1 LPTDGSADYTDP
13 DGDGLNN
20 WKEWRADT
28 NPTDA
33 LSALRMITVTNGTPG
48 AQVTWQSV
56 PTRYYWLE
64 CATNIAMSSPFS
76 MLATNIAG
84 QAGMTT
90 FMDTTAIGPGPFFY
104 RVGVH

>member
-1 LPTDGSADYTDP
+1 
-13 DGDGLNN
+13 
-20 WKEWRADT
+20 
-28 NPTDA
+28 
-33 LSALRMITVTNGTPG
+33 
-48 AQVTWQSV
+48 
-56 PTRYYWLE
+56 
-64 CATNIAMSSPFS
+64 MSSPFS